1 MTRDPPLKGIRALQ
15 DRFTDL
21 VRRSHLDQLIRS
33 AVRHLPAWD
42 QDDRVA
48 EGLAVAWRAFVNKA
62 TKQGVLLEARHL
74 VWIARRHARDTRL
87 RLVGG
92 DDTGCYLA
100 PPQLTWRDCY
110 QSTTTATDSPE
121 TAIMVREDVRRFL
134 AVAEPDERQLL
145 AAHAEGHTLAEL
157 GSIFGIS
164 RSAALRRLR
173 ALSVLLHRRLK
184 RGRVH
189 G

>member
-1 MTRDPPLKGIRALQ
+1 MTRNPPPKGVVRLQ
-15 DRFTDL
+15 ERFTDL
-21 VRRSHLDQLIRS
+21 VRCSHLDQLIHS

-48 EGLAVAWRAFVNKA
+48 EGLAVAWRAFLNKA
-62 TKQGVLLEARHL
+62 TRTGVLLEARHL
-74 VWIARRHARDTRL
+74 LWIARRHARDTRL

-92 DDTGCYLA
+92 DDTDCCLA
-100 PPQLTWRDCY
+100 PPQLTWRHCY
-110 QSTTTATDSPE
+110 RPTSTDSPE
-121 TAIMVREDVRRFL
+121 TALMVREDVRRYL

-157 GSIFGIS
+157 GHLFGIS
-164 RSAALRRLR
+164 RSAALRRLQT
-173 ALSVLLHRRLK
+173 LSVLLHRRVQ
-184 RGRVH
+184 RRRRAH